1 MGPVVIVV
9 VCAALGVRLIWRR
22 AAVARLNADALRAVF
37 GRQAERSAQSSTPGT
52 IAFTGVGAI
61 VIGIVIA
68 ANGLVR
74 LSQ

>member
-1 MGPVVIVV
+1 MVPVLIVV
-9 VCAALGVRLIWRR
+9 VCAALGVLLIWRR

-37 GRQAERSAQSSTPGT
+37 GRQAEWSALSSTPGT

-61 VIGIVIA
+61 IIGIVIA

>member
-1 MGPVVIVV
+1 MVPVLIGV
-9 VCAALGVRLIWRR
+9 VCAALGVLLIWRR

-61 VIGIVIA
+61 IIGIVIA

-74 LSQ
+74 LS